1 MDGLAAATAALDVT
15 ETGQITHAPATTATA
30 WREAL
35 ASASTV
41 PTHALSKSLLL
52 KPKLAKTAEQVYI
65 LVVALEETD
74 TPANPIAKHLS
85 FKEARSAADDAIK
98 AVLGVDKDALSPF
111 LVNEK
116 NKAAIVVALDKKL
129 AESSDLVAFHATAEK
144 TFFVPGSEVKSY
156 LTKTGVSVSEFNGAD
171 FAKPADA
178 ATPIATAPKATSAAK
193 AKKADAKIE
202 GAALI
207 GIDVRKDGDFS
218 EWYQQV
224 LTKGD
229 MLDYYDIS
237 GCYILKPW
245 SYHVWEVIQGELSMI
260 YKCVPNISLVRCSY
274 QRAWS

>member
-1 MDGLAAATAALDVT
+1 M
-15 ETGQITHAPATTATA
+15 I
-30 WREAL
+30 
-35 ASASTV
+35 
-41 PTHALSKSLLL
+41 
-52 KPKLAKTAEQVYI
+52 KPI
-65 LVVALEETD
+65 
-74 TPANPIAKHLS
+74 
-85 FKEARSAADDAIK
+85 F
-98 AVLGVDKDALSPF
+98 GVDKDALSPF

-116 NKAAIVVALDKKL
+116 NKSAIVVALDKKL

-156 LTKTGVSVSEFNGAD
+156 LTKNGVTVTEFSGSD

-178 ATPIATAPKATSAAK
+178 KAIPIAAAPKATSGAK
-193 AKKADAKIE
+193 AKKADAKVE

-218 EWYQQV
+218 EWYRQV

-245 SYHVWEVIQGELSMI
+245 SYYVWEEIQGEYLTN
-260 YKCVPNISLVRCSY
+260 CRVPC
-274 QRAWS
+274 